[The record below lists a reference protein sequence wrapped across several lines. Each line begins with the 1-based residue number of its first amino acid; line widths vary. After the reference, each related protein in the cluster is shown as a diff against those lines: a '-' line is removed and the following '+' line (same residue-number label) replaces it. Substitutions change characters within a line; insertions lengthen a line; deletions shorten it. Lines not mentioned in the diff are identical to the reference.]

1 METPRHP
8 DSATGKPNRPES
20 KSMPPSQSQT
30 LGSMSQSQTSPTPGG
45 GDGLF
50 ANYKGLEGSFDEF
63 LDPDGSPRP
72 TWQDF
77 SERLRGLGKDG
88 LGLSWRRGEELL
100 RENGISYNLLGDQS
114 QNKRPWNLDPI
125 PALMSESEWTSLSA
139 SLVERAHLWNQILKD
154 CYGPRTLLNEG
165 LLPPALLYSQPNFN
179 RFLPPVNGGG
189 NILTS
194 YAVDVA
200 RSADGTWTVVADRT
214 EAPNGAGFAL
224 ENRIIL
230 ANVFPETT
238 HKLHLIRQAAYFQS
252 LRATLF
258 AHAPGGNDEPKVVM
272 LSPGPADRTY
282 FEDAYLARY
291 LGITLAVGEE
301 LTVRNDR
308 VYLKTVSG
316 LQRVHVIYRRVHE
329 TVIDPLEVPTN
340 SQQGVPGLM
349 GAIRSG
355 TVSVINPPGTGIAE
369 SPALLPFLPAISQ
382 RLFGKDL
389 SIPSIET
396 IWGGQEENL
405 LESLPGQSALLKEA
419 FGLRLR
425 PPVQLDTLPVIQRE
439 SLVARVNA
447 SPSSYVV
454 QQQMN
459 FSHGPVWT
467 GSQLESRPLAYRFFL
482 FAKGDSYQVMPG
494 ALVRCASSTEA
505 LPGLSLDHDSGSKD
519 LWILGE
525 KENPDELQTNQPARL
540 SIRRST
546 GALSSRS
553 ADNLFWIGRYSERT
567 EFATRVL
574 LEIVLAMTDDKTS
587 ELTPLL
593 ATLRSFG
600 YLTGAQIKALADSP
614 SRQEILNL
622 LRPVFFESASKEST
636 GDSIPANVGNLF
648 RLASLSRDRL
658 SNESWRII
666 RAHGD
671 LVSSSPPHTLL
682 SMRPILQ
689 KALLNHSAFNGTC
702 RENITRNQGWLFL
715 NIGRRVERIH
725 WLLTLINNLME
736 ADPEL
741 SPSSLETALSIND
754 TTLTYRFRY
763 RGSPQ
768 PLPALDLILFDPA
781 NPRSLAF
788 QLKELDRDLRN
799 LPKEDQASQSEV
811 PRFAHRI
818 VLRAMNYLETELLST
833 DDETSEAAEL
843 AKLRVFLTDL
853 QDKMPRFTEKLGWE
867 FFTHVE
873 FTNS

>member
-1 METPRHP
+1 
-8 DSATGKPNRPES
+8 
-20 KSMPPSQSQT
+20 
-30 LGSMSQSQTSPTPGG
+30 MSQSQTSAAAGKSESLLTG
-45 GDGLF
+45 
-50 ANYKGLEGSFDEF
+50 YQGLEGSFDEYA
-63 LDPDGSPRP
+63 GENGVPRP
-72 TWQDF
+72 AWEGF
-77 SERLRGLGKDG
+77 SERLQEIGGKGLAQ
-88 LGLSWRRGEELL
+88 SWRRGEELL

-125 PALMSESEWTSLSA
+125 PALISESEWSSLSA

-154 CYGPRTLLNEG
+154 CYGARTLLSEG

-179 RFLPPVNGGG
+179 RFLPPVNGDGM
-189 NILTS
+189 ILTS

-200 RSADGTWTVVADRT
+200 RSPDGSWKVVADRT

-230 ANVFPETT
+230 SNVFPETSN
-238 HKLHLIRQAAYFQS
+238 KLHLIRLASYFQS
-252 LRATLF
+252 LRSTLF
-258 AHAPGGNDEPKVVM
+258 AHAPGGHDEPNVVM
-272 LSPGPADRTY
+272 LSPGPSDRTY

-349 GAIRSG
+349 SAIRSG

-369 SPALLPFLPAISQ
+369 SPAMLSFLPEISR
-382 RLFGKDL
+382 RLFGRDL
-389 SIPSIET
+389 AIPSIET
-396 IWGGQEENL
+396 VWGGKSPDL
-405 LESLPGQSALLKEA
+405 LDQLPGQSALLKEA
-419 FGLRLR
+419 FGQRLR
-425 PPVQLDTLPVIQRE
+425 PPVQLDTLPAIQRE
-439 SLVARVNA
+439 SLMGRVRA
-447 SPSSYVV
+447 DPSAYVV

-459 FSHGPVWT
+459 FSQAPVWT
-467 GSQLESRPLAYRFFL
+467 GSQLESRPLAYRIFL
-482 FAKGDSYQVMPG
+482 FAKGDGYEVMPG
-494 ALVRCASSTEA
+494 ALVRCASSSEA

-519 LWILGE
+519 LWVLGE
-525 KENPDELQTNQPARL
+525 KENPNEWQSNQPDRL

-574 LEIVLAMTDDKTS
+574 LEAVLTMTDDKGPDVRP
-587 ELTPLL
+587 LLVPLL
-593 ATLRSFG
+593 ATLQSFG
-600 YLTGAQIKALADSP
+600 YLSAEMVEGLSKSP
-614 SRQEILNL
+614 SRKEIFAL
-622 LRPVFFESASKEST
+622 LSPIFFESAAVEGA
-636 GDSIPANVGNLF
+636 GDSVPMNVQNLL

-671 LVSSSPPHTLL
+671 VVGSVPPQTLL
-682 SMRPILQ
+682 SMRPFLQ

-715 NIGRRVERIH
+715 NIGRRVERIQ
-725 WLLTLINNLME
+725 WLLTLVDHLMKE
-736 ADPEL
+736 DPEL
-741 SPSSLETALSIND
+741 GPHTLETALSIND

-763 RGSPQ
+763 RGAPQ

-788 QLKELDRDLRN
+788 QLRELDRDLRN
-799 LPKEDQASQSEV
+799 LPREDQAAQSDI
-811 PRFAHRI
+811 PRPAHRV
-818 VLRAMNYLETELLST
+818 VLRALHYLETELLST
-833 DDETSEAAEL
+833 EEGRSDVEELEKLKVFL
-843 AKLRVFLTDL
+843 AKLREE
-853 QDKMPRFTEKLGWE
+853 MPDFTEKLGWD

>member
-1 METPRHP
+1 
-8 DSATGKPNRPES
+8 
-20 KSMPPSQSQT
+20 MPQSQSQT
-30 LGSMSQSQTSPTPGG
+30 LGAMSQSQTSQSSGES
-45 GDGLF
+45 GDLF
-50 ANYKGLEGSFDEF
+50 AGYQSPEGSFDEYF
-63 LDPDGSPRP
+63 DSKGHPRP
-72 TWQDF
+72 SWQAF
-77 SERLRGLGKDG
+77 SERLHSLGKEG

-114 QNKRPWNLDPI
+114 ENKRPWNLDPI
-125 PALMSESEWTSLSA
+125 PALISESEWTRLSEG
-139 SLVERAHLWNQILKD
+139 LVERAHLWNRILKD
-154 CYGPRTLLNEG
+154 CYGPRTLLNDG
-165 LLPPALLYSQPNFN
+165 LIPPALLYSQPNFN

-238 HKLHLIRQAAYFQS
+238 NKLHLIRQAAYFQS

-272 LSPGPADRTY
+272 LSPGPSDRTY

-329 TVIDPLEVPTN
+329 TLIDPLEVPTN

-369 SPALLPFLPAISQ
+369 SPAMLSFLPAISQ
-382 RLFGKDL
+382 RLFGRDL
-389 SIPSIET
+389 KIPSIET
-396 IWGGQEENL
+396 IWGGQSENL
-405 LESLPGQSALLKEA
+405 LDSLPGQSALLKEA

-439 SLVARVNA
+439 SLIGRVRAN
-447 SPSSYVV
+447 PSSFVV

-459 FSHGPVWT
+459 FSQGPVWT
-467 GSQLESRPLAYRFFL
+467 GTQLEPRPLAFRFFL

-519 LWILGE
+519 LWVLGE
-525 KENPDELQTNQPARL
+525 KENPNELQTNQPARL

-567 EFATRVL
+567 ESATRVL
-574 LEIVLAMTDDKTS
+574 LEIVLTMTDDKGTD
-587 ELTPLL
+587 LAPCLAPLL
-593 ATLRSFG
+593 ATLMSFG
-600 YLTGAQIKALADSP
+600 YLSSAEVEGLPTSP
-614 SRQEILNL
+614 TRKEILNL
-622 LRPVFFESASKEST
+622 LRPLFFESAGKENSQ
-636 GDSIPANVGNLF
+636 DSIPKNVRNLF

-671 LVSSSPPHTLL
+671 VISSNPPQTLL
-682 SMRPILQ
+682 SMRPVLQ

-725 WLLTLINNLME
+725 WLLTLVNMLME
-736 ADPEL
+736 GDPKL
-741 SPSSLETALSIND
+741 RPNLLETALSIND

-763 RGSPQ
+763 RGAPQ

-788 QLKELDRDLRN
+788 QLRELDRDLRN
-799 LPKEDQASQSEV
+799 LPKSDEAAQSEV
-811 PRFAHRI
+811 PRPAHRI
-818 VLRAMNYLETELLST
+818 ILRAMNHLETELLST
-833 DDETSEAAEL
+833 EEGHSESDEL
-843 AKLRVFLTDL
+843 AKLKVFLDDL
-853 QDKMPRFTEKLGWE
+853 LEEMPHFTEKLGWE